1 MEEKRRPHQILPASE
16 PELLGFD
23 ARRRSRRTRRLK
35 GPALVGSGVLALGLI
50 TWSTCGA
57 PEIDDALPPIAAGP
71 PEAGEVGDAATQELT
86 TESGALEA
94 TTVEVEEPTLEDAPY
109 GEPEAV
115 QETVATTPEPVQ
127 ESAPGAPD
135 PAQEADS
142 APRELQLGPVLAG
155 GEPDVAPE
163 PAVPAAAA
171 EPEPTALA
179 AAPVAEPLPTPAP
192 PAASAPKT
200 PLTPEA
206 RKALS
211 GAYTLQLVSV
221 RSSEDALRHWGTL
234 KGKHPHLLAGL
245 SPTVQRA
252 DLGAKGVYH
261 RLRVGPF
268 ADRESAASACEA
280 LQMRGGSCLVVRN

>member
-35 GPALVGSGVLALGLI
+35 GPALVGSGVLVLGLI

-57 PEIDDALPPIAAGP
+57 PEIDDTLPPIAAGP
-71 PEAGEVGDAATQELT
+71 PEAGEVGDAASQELT
-86 TESGALEA
+86 AGIEA
-94 TTVEVEEPTLEDAPY
+94 SETAAVEVEEPVLVDAPY
-109 GEPEAV
+109 GEPEAA
-115 QETVATTPEPVQ
+115 QEVVEVTPEAAPV
-127 ESAPGAPD
+127 GAPD
-135 PAQEADS
+135 TAQEAAA
-142 APRELQLGPVLAG
+142 APREIELGPVLAG
-155 GEPDVAPE
+155 GEREVAPE
-163 PAVPAAAA
+163 TDVPAAAAAA
-171 EPEPTALA
+171 EPETLA
-179 AAPVAEPLPTPAP
+179 AAPVAEPLPAPAP
-192 PAASAPKT
+192 PAASAPKA

-234 KGKHPHLLAGL
+234 KGKHPHLLEGL
-245 SPTVQRA
+245 SPSVQRA